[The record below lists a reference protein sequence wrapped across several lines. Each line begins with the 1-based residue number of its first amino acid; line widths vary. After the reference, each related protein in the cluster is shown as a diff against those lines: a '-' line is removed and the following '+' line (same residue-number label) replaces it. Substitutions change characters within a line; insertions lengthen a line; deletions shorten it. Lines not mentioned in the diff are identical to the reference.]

1 MNEVSDRDPNLA
13 APDDPAPATS
23 GGWYGMQPGAM
34 LAGRYRIERLISRG
48 GMGAVFEA
56 TQLGLDRAVAIKAL
70 LPALSRDE
78 KMRERFRREARSAAS
93 LQHPN
98 IIQIYDYGISDHGP
112 YIVMELARGKS
123 LRMLLSQG
131 GLPIELSVELMGQI
145 LSALAAAHSAKIIH
159 RDLKPDN
166 IMIEEQADGQITAKV
181 LDFGIAKM
189 REAQS
194 DDEGPANLTG
204 ANIIGSPAYMSPE
217 QSLGAALDARSDI
230 YSLGIVLYEMLSGS
244 TPYGKATPGALLTH
258 QINTP
263 PPPLT
268 PTHPEIPDAVES
280 VVMKA
285 LAKDPDA
292 RFVSATKFAQALRK
306 AFEDP
311 EAYAAEFESELT
323 PAESAA
329 ESATGSGFTTE
340 WMTTSQ
346 ETPSTGSLTGAGTR
360 RRRLAILPLRNLAGD
375 SEIDFLGFALA
386 DSVIT
391 QLAPLKSLIVRPSS
405 AVEKYRNQVVEPR
418 AIGREL
424 QVDTIL
430 SGSYLKAADAFRVNV
445 QLVDVP
451 RNEILWQERI
461 DLKFDNVIA
470 LQDKICEE
478 LIRGLRLKV
487 TTGEQEA
494 IKHDEARNPMAYEF
508 YLRGL
513 AFGDTTS
520 ERRQAVEMLEVS
532 VGLDPS
538 YAPAWAALAGR
549 YINVR
554 VNLRDETML
563 EKAEAAARKAL
574 EINPQLPAAFFWLAF
589 YYGQKG
595 DLKNA
600 LAVCKQL
607 LQVAPNS
614 EYAYQA
620 MGHAYDYA
628 GLPEIAL
635 TLFRKA
641 AEINPVAH
649 PHMLGFLQYQKGNYA
664 EARREFEACS
674 DAIPEKHFWLA
685 ATDICEGKDKDAIR
699 RLESMVAGGST
710 DLFFLQA
717 RALMLALN
725 GQRDA
730 GKQILSEAL
739 SAPLQLSG
747 YHYYISAEVCA
758 QLGEVE
764 SAVEMLWGS
773 VEAGYGNYPF
783 LMSDP
788 LLGPARSAESFTEVA
803 AAMRKVQTRLQLML
817 VTG

>member
-1 MNEVSDRDPNLA
+1 MNEVLDRDPDLA
-13 APDDPAPATS
+13 APDAPANVP
-23 GGWYGMQPGAM
+23 GGWYGMQSGAA

-56 TQLGLDRAVAIKAL
+56 TQLGLDRAVAIKLL

-93 LQHPN
+93 LRHPN

-123 LRMLLSQG
+123 LRHLLNKG
-131 GLPIELSVELMGQI
+131 ALEIRLSVDLMGQI
-145 LSALAAAHSAKIIH
+145 CSALAAAHSATIIH

-166 IMIEEQADGQITAKV
+166 IIVEEQPDGQILAKV

-189 REAQS
+189 REAQP
-194 DDEGPANLTG
+194 DEEGANLTG

-217 QSLGAALDARSDI
+217 QSLGTTLDARSDI
-230 YSLGIVLYEMLSGS
+230 YSLGIVLYEMLAGS
-244 TPYGKATPGALLTH
+244 TPFGKGAPGALLTH

-268 PTHPEIPDAVES
+268 ATRPEIPAAVES

-285 LAKDPDA
+285 LAKDREA
-292 RFVSATKFAQALRK
+292 RFTSATQFAQALRK
-306 AFEDP
+306 AFDDP
-311 EAYAAEFESELT
+311 EGFASEYEIGF
-323 PAESAA
+323 AS
-329 ESATGSGFTTE
+329 GVSGFTTE
-340 WMTTSQ
+340 RIATF
-346 ETPSTGSLTGAGTR
+346 PDLAPTGSLTGTI

-375 SEIDFLGFALA
+375 TEIDFLGFALA

-391 QLAPLKSLIVRPSS
+391 QLAPIKSLIVRPSS

-418 AIGREL
+418 AVGREL

-430 SGSYLKAADAFRVNV
+430 SGSYLKAADMFRVNV
-445 QLVDVP
+445 QLVDVS

-478 LIRGLRLKV
+478 LIRGLRLNV

-494 IKHDEARNPMAYEF
+494 IKHDGACNPMAYEF

-513 AFGDTTS
+513 AFGDTPS
-520 ERRQAVEMLEVS
+520 ERRQAIGMLEAS

-549 YINVR
+549 YINAR

-563 EKAEAAARKAL
+563 DKAETAARKAL
-574 EINPQLPAAFFWLAF
+574 EINSQLPAAFFWLAL
-589 YYGQKG
+589 YYGEKG

-600 LAVCKQL
+600 LIICKQL
-607 LQVAPNS
+607 LQAAPNS

-641 AEINPVAH
+641 AEINPVAY
-649 PHMLGFLQYQKGNYA
+649 PHMLGFLQYQKGEYA
-664 EARREFEACS
+664 EARRELEACS
-674 DAIPEKHFWLA
+674 DSIPEKHFWLA
-685 ATDICEGKDKDAIR
+685 ATDICEGKDEDAAR
-699 RLESMVAGGST
+699 RLEAMVAGGGSGW
-710 DLFFLQA
+710 FNSQA
-717 RALMLALN
+717 RALMLAIK
-725 GQRDA
+725 GEREA
-730 GKQILSEAL
+730 GKQVLAEAF
-739 SAPLQLSG
+739 SAPIQMGG
-747 YHYYISAEVCA
+747 YHYYITAEVCA
-758 QLGEVE
+758 QLGEID
-764 SAVEMLWGS
+764 SCVEMLWGA

-783 LMSDP
+783 LTSDP

-803 AAMRKVQTRLQLML
+803 AAMQKLQTRLQLML

>member
-1 MNEVSDRDPNLA
+1 M
-13 APDDPAPATS
+13 
-23 GGWYGMQPGAM
+23 
-34 LAGRYRIERLISRG
+34 
-48 GMGAVFEA
+48 
-56 TQLGLDRAVAIKAL
+56 DRAFGIKAL
-70 LPALSRDE
+70 LPELSRDE

-93 LQHPN
+93 LRHTN

-123 LRMLLSQG
+123 LRKMLDQG
-131 GLPIELSVELMGQI
+131 PLPIELSVELMGQI

-166 IMIEEQADGQITAKV
+166 IMVEEQADGQIIAKV

-189 REAQS
+189 REVQS
-194 DDEGPANLTG
+194 DEEGSANLTG

-230 YSLGIVLYEMLSGS
+230 YSLGIVLYEMLTGS
-244 TPYGKATPGALLTH
+244 TPFGKATPGALLTH

-263 PPPLT
+263 PPPLSAA
-268 PTHPEIPDAVES
+268 HPEISGSIES
-280 VVMKA
+280 VVLKA
-285 LAKDPDA
+285 LAKDPEA
-292 RFVSATKFAQALRK
+292 RFASATQFAQALRK

-311 EAYAAEFESELT
+311 ESYAAEYESE
-323 PAESAA
+323 SAPTGPVVGS
-329 ESATGSGFTTE
+329 EGSGFTTE
-340 WMTTSQ
+340 WMTGQ
-346 ETPSTGSLTGAGTR
+346 EIPSTASLTGTH

-430 SGSYLKAADAFRVNV
+430 SGSYLKAADVFRVNV
-445 QLVDVP
+445 QLVDVS

-470 LQDKICEE
+470 LQDRICEE
-478 LIRGLRLKV
+478 LIRGLRLNI

-494 IKHDEARNPMAYEF
+494 IKHDGARNPMAYEF

-513 AFGDTTS
+513 AFGDSTS

-549 YINVR
+549 YINAR
-554 VNLRDETML
+554 FTLRDETML
-563 EKAEAAARKAL
+563 DKAEAAARKAL
-574 EINPQLPAAFFWLAF
+574 EINPQLPAAFFWLAV
-589 YYGQKG
+589 YYGEKG

-600 LAVCKQL
+600 LAICKQL
-607 LQVAPNS
+607 LHAAPNS

-628 GLPEIAL
+628 GLPDIAL

-641 AEINPVAH
+641 AEINPVAY
-649 PHMLGFLQYQKGNYA
+649 PYVLGFLQYQKGNYA
-664 EARREFEACS
+664 EARRELEACS
-674 DAIPEKHFWLA
+674 DSIPEKHFWLA
-685 ATDICEGKDKDAIR
+685 ATDICEGKDKDAIS
-699 RLESMVAGGST
+699 RLEMMVSGGGAG
-710 DLFFLQA
+710 LFYLQA
-717 RALMLALN
+717 RALMLALK
-725 GQRDA
+725 GEREA
-730 GKQILSEAL
+730 GKQVLAEAL

-764 SAVEMLWGS
+764 SAVEMLWGA

-803 AAMRKVQTRLQLML
+803 SAMRKVQTRLQLML

>member
-1 MNEVSDRDPNLA
+1 MNEVLDRDPNLD
-13 APDDPAPATS
+13 APDAPAP
-23 GGWYGMQPGAM
+23 GGWYGMQSGAA

-56 TQLGLDRAVAIKAL
+56 TQLGLDRAVAIKLL

-78 KMRERFRREARSAAS
+78 KMQERFRREARSAAS
-93 LQHPN
+93 LRHPN
-98 IIQIYDYGISDHGP
+98 IIQIYDYGISDYGP

-123 LRMLLSQG
+123 LRQLLNKG
-131 GLPIELSVELMGQI
+131 ALEIGLSVDLMGQI
-145 LSALAAAHSAKIIH
+145 CSALAAAHSATIIH

-166 IMIEEQADGQITAKV
+166 IMVEEQSDGQILAKV

-189 REAQS
+189 REAQP
-194 DDEGPANLTG
+194 DEEGANLTG

-217 QSLGAALDARSDI
+217 QSLGSTLDARSDI
-230 YSLGIVLYEMLSGS
+230 YSLGIVLYEMLTGS
-244 TPYGKATPGALLTH
+244 TPFGKGAPGALLTH

-268 PTHPEIPDAVES
+268 AARPEIPAAVES

-285 LAKDPDA
+285 LAKDREA
-292 RFVSATKFAQALRK
+292 RFTSATQFAQALRK
-306 AFEDP
+306 AFDDP
-311 EAYAAEFESELT
+311 EGFASEY
-323 PAESAA
+323 EI
-329 ESATGSGFTTE
+329 GFFFFNDTATTE
-340 WMTTSQ
+340 RIATF
-346 ETPSTGSLTGAGTR
+346 PDVAPTGSLTGTI

-375 SEIDFLGFALA
+375 PEIDFLGFALA

-418 AIGREL
+418 AVGREL

-430 SGSYLKAADAFRVNV
+430 SGSYLKAADMFRVNV
-445 QLVDVP
+445 QLVDVS

-478 LIRGLRLKV
+478 LIRGLRLNV

-494 IKHDEARNPMAYEF
+494 IKHDGARNPMAYEF

-513 AFGDTTS
+513 AFGDTPS
-520 ERRQAVEMLEVS
+520 ERRQAIGMLEAS

-549 YINVR
+549 YINAR
-554 VNLRDETML
+554 VNLRDESML
-563 EKAEAAARKAL
+563 DKAAAAARKAL
-574 EINPQLPAAFFWLAF
+574 EINPRLPAAFFWLAL
-589 YYGQKG
+589 YHGEKG

-600 LAVCKQL
+600 LVICKQL
-607 LQVAPNS
+607 LHAAPNS

-641 AEINPVAH
+641 AEINPVAY
-649 PHMLGFLQYQKGNYA
+649 PHMLGFLQYQKGDYA
-664 EARREFEACS
+664 EARRELEACPDS
-674 DAIPEKHFWLA
+674 IPEKHFWLA
-685 ATDICEGKDKDAIR
+685 ATDICEGKDKDAAS
-699 RLESMVAGGST
+699 RLEAMVAGGGSGW
-710 DLFFLQA
+710 FNSQA
-717 RALMLALN
+717 RALMLATK
-725 GQRDA
+725 GEREA
-730 GKQILSEAL
+730 GKQVLAEAF
-739 SAPLQLSG
+739 SAPIQMGG
-747 YHYYISAEVCA
+747 YHYYITAEVCA
-758 QLGEVE
+758 QLGEID
-764 SAVEMLWGS
+764 SCVEMLWGA

-783 LMSDP
+783 LTSDP

-803 AAMRKVQTRLQLML
+803 AAMQKLQTRLQLML

>member
-1 MNEVSDRDPNLA
+1 MNEVLESDLNP
-13 APDDPAPATS
+13 PGPEVPGS
-23 GGWYGMQPGAM
+23 WYGIQSGAA

-56 TQLGLDRAVAIKAL
+56 TQLGLDRAVAIKLL
-70 LPALSRDE
+70 LPVLSRDE
-78 KMRERFRREARSAAS
+78 KMQERFRREARSAAS
-93 LQHPN
+93 LRHPN

-123 LRMLLSQG
+123 LRQLLGRGPLS
-131 GLPIELSVELMGQI
+131 IEMSVELMGQI
-145 LSALAAAHSAKIIH
+145 CSALAAAHSATIIH

-166 IMIEEQADGQITAKV
+166 IIVEEQSDGQIIAKV

-189 REAQS
+189 REAKA
-194 DDEGPANLTG
+194 DEEGANLTG

-217 QSLGAALDARSDI
+217 QSLGTTLDARSDI
-230 YSLGIVLYEMLSGS
+230 YSLGIVLYEMLVGS
-244 TPYGKATPGALLTH
+244 TPFGKATPGALLTH

-263 PPPLT
+263 PPR
-268 PTHPEIPDAVES
+268 PTTIRSDISDAVES

-285 LAKDPDA
+285 LAKDREA
-292 RFVSATKFAQALRK
+292 RFTSATQFAQALRK
-306 AFEDP
+306 AFDDP
-311 EAYAAEFESELT
+311 VAFAAEYEIDLT
-323 PAESAA
+323 ANTA
-329 ESATGSGFTTE
+329 GFTTE
-340 WMTTSQ
+340 RIATPADAATSSMT
-346 ETPSTGSLTGAGTR
+346 GMH

-375 SEIDFLGFALA
+375 PEIEFLGFALA

-405 AVEKYRNQVVEPR
+405 SVEKYRNQVVEPR
-418 AIGREL
+418 ALGREL

-430 SGSYLKAADAFRVNV
+430 SGSYLKAADMFRVNV
-445 QLVDVP
+445 QLVDVA
-451 RNEILWQERI
+451 RNEILWQEQI

-487 TTGEQEA
+487 TSDEQEA

-513 AFGDTTS
+513 AFGDATI
-520 ERRQAVEMLEVS
+520 ERRQAIEALEVS
-532 VGLDPS
+532 VGLDQS

-549 YINVR
+549 YINAR
-554 VNLRDETML
+554 VNLREAAML
-563 EKAEAAARKAL
+563 DKAETAARKAL
-574 EINPQLPAAFFWLAF
+574 EINPQLPAAFFWLAV

-600 LAVCKQL
+600 LAICKQL
-607 LQVAPNS
+607 LQAAPNS

-641 AEINPVAH
+641 AEINPVAY
-649 PHMLGFLQYQKGNYA
+649 PHMLGFLQYQKGAYA
-664 EARREFEACS
+664 EARRELDACS
-674 DAIPEKHFWLA
+674 NTIPEKHFWLA
-685 ATDICEGKDKDAIR
+685 ATDICEGKDKDAMR
-699 RLESMVAGGST
+699 RLEAMVAGESSG
-710 DLFFLQA
+710 LFHSQA
-717 RALMLALN
+717 RALMLALK
-725 GQRDA
+725 GEREA
-730 GKQILSEAL
+730 GKHVLAEAL
-739 SAPLQLSG
+739 SAPFQLSG
-747 YHYYISAEVCA
+747 YHYYITAQICA
-758 QLGEVE
+758 QLGEVD
-764 SAVEMLWGS
+764 SCVEMLWGA
-773 VEAGYGNYPF
+773 VETGYGNYPF
-783 LMSDP
+783 LISDP

-803 AAMRKVQTRLQLML
+803 AEMRKLQTRLQLML

>member
-1 MNEVSDRDPNLA
+1 MNEVLESNLKSTA
-13 APDDPAPATS
+13 LNIEAPES
-23 GGWYGMQPGAM
+23 WYGMQSGAV

-56 TQLGLDRAVAIKAL
+56 IQLGLDRAVAIKLL

-78 KMRERFRREARSAAS
+78 KMQERFRREARSAAS
-93 LQHPN
+93 LRHPN

-112 YIVMELARGKS
+112 YIVMEMARGKS
-123 LRMLLSQG
+123 LRQLLNRGALS
-131 GLPIELSVELMGQI
+131 IELSVELMAQI
-145 LSALAAAHSAKIIH
+145 CSALAAAHSATIIH

-166 IMIEEQADGQITAKV
+166 IMVEEQPDGQIIAKV
-181 LDFGIAKM
+181 LDFGIAKI
-189 REAQS
+189 REANP
-194 DDEGPANLTG
+194 DEEGLNLTG
-204 ANIIGSPAYMSPE
+204 SHIIGSPAYMSPE
-217 QSLGAALDARSDI
+217 QSLGTALDARSDI
-230 YSLGIVLYEMLSGS
+230 YSLGVVLYEMLTGS
-244 TPYGKATPGALLTH
+244 TPFGKGTPGALLAH

-263 PPPLT
+263 PPRISAVR
-268 PTHPEIPDAVES
+268 PEIPGAIE
-280 VVMKA
+280 VVVTKA
-285 LAKDPDA
+285 LAKDREA
-292 RFVSATKFAQALRK
+292 RFTSATQFAQSLRK
-306 AFEDP
+306 ALDDP
-311 EAYAAEFESELT
+311 EAFGAEYELGFT
-323 PAESAA
+323 SDTA
-329 ESATGSGFTTE
+329 GFTTE
-340 WMTTSQ
+340 RIP
-346 ETPSTGSLTGAGTR
+346 TPGDVATTGSLTGTF

-375 SEIDFLGFALA
+375 SEIEFLGFALA

-430 SGSYLKAADAFRVNV
+430 SGSYLKAGDIFRLNV
-445 QLVDVP
+445 QLVDVL

-494 IKHDEARNPMAYEF
+494 IKHNEARNPVAYEF

-513 AFGDTTS
+513 ACGDSAS
-520 ERRQAVEMLEVS
+520 ERRQAIEMLEAS

-549 YINVR
+549 YINAR
-554 VNLRDETML
+554 VNLRGETML
-563 EKAEAAARKAL
+563 DKAEAAARKAL
-574 EINPQLPAAFFWLAF
+574 EINPQLPAAFFWLAV
-589 YYGQKG
+589 YHGEKG

-600 LAVCKQL
+600 LAICRQL
-607 LQVAPNS
+607 LQAAPNS

-641 AEINPVAH
+641 AEINPVAY
-649 PHMLGFLQYQKGNYA
+649 PHMLGFLQYQKGDYI
-664 EARREFEACS
+664 EARRELDACS
-674 DAIPEKHFWLA
+674 DTIPEKYFWLA
-685 ATDICEGKDKDAIR
+685 ATDICEGKEKDAMR
-699 RLESMVAGGST
+699 RLEAMVACGSSE
-710 DLFFLQA
+710 LFYLQA
-717 RALMLALN
+717 RALMLAIK
-725 GQRDA
+725 GERDA
-730 GKQILSEAL
+730 GKQLLADAL
-739 SAPLQLSG
+739 GSPVQLSG
-747 YHYYISAEVCA
+747 YHYFITAQICA
-758 QLGEVE
+758 QLGEVD
-764 SAVEMLWGS
+764 SCVEMLWGA

-783 LMSDP
+783 LISDP
-788 LLGPARSAESFTEVA
+788 LLGPARATESFTEVA
-803 AAMRKVQTRLQLML
+803 AAMRKLQTRLQLML